1 MKRIIALFAL
11 LILAAGLAA
20 EGVQITGYVRNYTG
34 VLLHGDY
41 DFSIVQNTLNLNFEL
56 KSDKVAFKVNPYVY
70 QYFDRDNVFDM
81 REAYLD
87 LYFNSM
93 DIRIGKQQ
101 IIWGKAD
108 GVFITDIISP
118 KDLTEFLLRDFDEIR
133 MGVTAAKVDYYIGN
147 STLEVVWVPVFSPNK
162 MAEEGSIWHPVMELP
177 SNTIFDFSKK
187 DVAFNLKNSEIFAKF
202 STLTGPVDF
211 EIMAGY
217 TWDADPTLFTEK
229 KIDPVSH
236 QLLSMIII
244 PQYDRLTVFGG
255 SFSTTIKG
263 FVLRGEAAYY
273 VGKYFQTTD
282 PTVPFGVTEK
292 NYLHYLIGLDYT
304 LWGAK
309 VSAQF
314 IQKIIFDYA
323 PMLTMPEHHNMM
335 TVLVSKQYLNDTLT
349 VEFFSYIGITD
360 GDALIRPKI
369 TYSFADGFD
378 IQVGANIFTGS
389 KGMFG
394 RFHDND
400 MVYTKLRYSF

>member
-1 MKRIIALFAL
+1 MKRIIALISL

-70 QYFDRDNVFDM
+70 QYFDRDNVFDI

-87 LYFNSM
+87 LYFNTM
-93 DIRIGKQQ
+93 DVRIGKQQ

-133 MGVTAAKVDYYIGN
+133 MGVTAAKVDYYMGN
-147 STLEVVWVPVFSPNK
+147 STMEFVWVPIFSPNK
-162 MAEEGSIWHPVMELP
+162 MAKEGSIWHPAMELP
-177 SNTIFDFSKK
+177 PNTTFDFSKK

-211 EIMAGY
+211 EVMAGY

-229 KIDPVSH
+229 EMDPLSH
-236 QLLSMIII
+236 QLLSITVI
-244 PQYDRLTVFGG
+244 PQYNRLTVFGG

-273 VGKYFQTTD
+273 MGKYFQTTD
-282 PTVPFGVTEK
+282 PAVPSGVSEK
-292 NYLHYLIGLDYT
+292 NYLHYLIGLDYSI
-304 LWGAK
+304 WGAK

-314 IQKIIFDYA
+314 IQKIIFDYD
-323 PMLTMPEHHNMM
+323 PMLTLPEHHNMM
-335 TVLVSKQYLNDTLT
+335 TLLISKQYLNNTLT
-349 VEFFSYIGITD
+349 VELFSYVGLTD
-360 GDALIRPKI
+360 EDALIRPKI

-389 KGMFG
+389 RGMFG

-400 MVYTKLRYSF
+400 MVYTKIRYSF